1 MEHTLAVTVNGSI
14 NHVPTT
20 ENRLRC
26 EELASEISLLS
37 GHLNAANYR
46 LLKLIAEFDARTG
59 WSNEGAQSCAH
70 WLNWKCGVGMGADL
84 FAQHED
90 IRIDDRTAVTLWDGT
105 RCDYELGVWVLMQKG
120 KIRPAGTFVGREA

>member
-1 MEHTLAVTVNGSI
+1 MSASNPRWDEAMEHTLAVTINGSI
-14 NHVPTT
+14 SHVPTN

-46 LLKLIAEFDARTG
+46 LLKLIAEFDTRKG

-70 WLNWKCGVGMGADL
+70 WLNWKCGIGLNAAREKVRVAAALEQSPKIAAAME
-84 FAQHED
+84 Q
-90 IRIDDRTAVTLWDGT
+90 
-105 RCDYELGVWVLMQKG
+105 GVKA
-120 KIRPAGTFVGREA
+120 AGTFIGERA